1 VHRHHLQHSQHC
13 TQENF
18 LELSSSTSRDLQA
31 KKSQASHFRTVSGSK
46 ICCARKDERPSFG
59 RKNSAERARLYDLD
73 MGVLLSP
80 KQSSQRA
87 AARSGL
93 QLPIPYDEKDIK

>member
-1 VHRHHLQHSQHC
+1 M
-13 TQENF
+13 
-18 LELSSSTSRDLQA
+18 
-31 KKSQASHFRTVSGSK
+31 
-46 ICCARKDERPSFG
+46 
-59 RKNSAERARLYDLD
+59 AERARLYDLD

-93 QLPIPYDEKDIK
+93 QLPIPYDENDIK